1 MYISDVLNM
10 KSADASN
17 FNGNIDQ
24 TSHTLGETV
33 IPTNAEESFSAAHQ
47 IRSFDYAQD
56 DRT

>member
-1 MYISDVLNM
+1 MDISSVLNM

-24 TSHTLGETV
+24 TSHTLGEIV

-47 IRSFDYAQD
+47 KKIFRLRS
-56 DRT
+56 R

>member
-33 IPTNAEESFSAAHQ
+33 IPTNAEESFSAGHQ
-47 IRSFDYAQD
+47 KKIFRLRS
-56 DRT
+56 R